1 MEANAQ
7 KNKEHIDESVWSA
20 EGGRVGREGRSERS
34 SRPAETMEKRA
45 ALHAC
50 GGSGRER
57 GHG

>member
-7 KNKEHIDESVWSA
+7 ENKEHIDESVWSA
-20 EGGRVGREGRSERS
+20 EGGGVGREGRSERS